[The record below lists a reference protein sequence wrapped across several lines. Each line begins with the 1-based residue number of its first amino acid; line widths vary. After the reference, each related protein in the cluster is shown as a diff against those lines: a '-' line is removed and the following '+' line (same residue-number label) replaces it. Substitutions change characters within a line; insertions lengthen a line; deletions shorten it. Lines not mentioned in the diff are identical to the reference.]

1 MPDKQII
8 LLAYALL
15 GIALA
20 LIPFMPR
27 RLFAQAQNTQ
37 TWDAPTPDRTERWA
51 SAISLGFSL
60 ASLYWSQSLASPA
73 LASISVV
80 LALLF
85 VLNRGHIDRDQAIG
99 AVAGLVIAATLVWWL
114 RDGAGLLTMSWTS
127 LPVFFLASLSVCHAM
142 RLPAS
147 QGSPPRVA
155 VRGLIALGFV
165 LVAATIC
172 FGTGVFPSSAMEGRT
187 VGDAAWHHWGAYVG
201 PSEMVLA
208 GARLFHDVPAQYG
221 LGPTLLIAALCFD
234 SCWTGIYWLAGFCNL
249 AFVISIAAIG
259 YKLRGAGRTTAET
272 AVLALLCLFCCLL
285 WTAYPVDLRT
295 PIVWPSVGG
304 MRFLPVVALVLLL
317 VWKETADPRN
327 EVQQQ
332 PARWGHLAWAIGVL
346 WSPESAF
353 CVTFVW
359 WPYYLWRQCAGAA
372 AGDLAANVVRAVLT
386 LLLYMAGLIGFFISV
401 YWLAYSTIPTRVGL
415 LAYFLHPPG
424 AEPINPGGAVWFF
437 LAAMI
442 LGVLSIFNIYRR
454 GGDSVQFRRAFLVL
468 LLAYGTFSYFLGRSV
483 DNNLLNLMPYQL
495 LVLLVVVDSGLP
507 KAGRQMAVV
516 MLASLLASA
525 SLFGWGV
532 WLEAARAGRLLEFE
546 PRKRIEM
553 FKQDPDAE
561 RAVAFISERL
571 GESALVFDGR
581 YNLTVTDQPA
591 AWSAFHGP
599 ANFVYL
605 PPEMRRQFL
614 LNTAQTLRRSGWIVV
629 RRHAPANASDADANK
644 VRLLDPAGLLQDIYH
659 VYRPTQGVDFG
670 NYHAIRFEP
679 R

>member
-1 MPDKQII
+1 MPDKQTI
-8 LLAYALL
+8 LFAYALL

-20 LIPFMPR
+20 LIPFVPR
-27 RLFAQAQNTQ
+27 RLFARAQSTQAWNT
-37 TWDAPTPDRTERWA
+37 PTLDRVERWG
-51 SAISLGFSL
+51 SALSLGFAL

-73 LASISVV
+73 LASIAVV

-85 VLNRGHIDRDQAIG
+85 VLDRGHIDRDQAIG
-99 AVAGLVIAATLVWWL
+99 ALAGLIIAATLPWWR
-114 RDGAGLLTMSWTS
+114 RDDAGLLTMSWTS
-127 LPVFFLASLSVCHAM
+127 LPVYFLASLLVCHAL
-142 RLPAS
+142 RLPELQARPS
-147 QGSPPRVA
+147 RVA

-165 LVAATIC
+165 LVAAMIC
-172 FGTGVFPSSAMEGRT
+172 FGTGVFPSSAMDGRT

-221 LGPTLLIAALCFD
+221 LGPTLLIAALCSD
-234 SCWTGIYWLAGFCNL
+234 SCWTGVYWLAGFCNL
-249 AFVISIAAIG
+249 AFVISITAIG
-259 YKLRGAGRTTAET
+259 YKLRGAGRTTAEI

-285 WTAYPVDLRT
+285 WTAYPVDLGT

-304 MRFLPVVALVLLL
+304 MRFLPVVVLVLLL
-317 VWKETADPRN
+317 VWKETADHRN
-327 EVQQQ
+327 DGHRQ
-332 PARWGHLAWAIGVL
+332 PTRWGHLAWAIGIL

-372 AGDLAANVVRAVLT
+372 TGDLAANVGRAVLT

-401 YWLAYSTIPTRVGL
+401 YWLAYSTTPTRVGL

-437 LAAMI
+437 LAMLA
-442 LGVLSIFNIYRR
+442 LGVVSLFNIYRR
-454 GGDSVQFRRAFLVL
+454 TGDSVQFRRAFLVL

-495 LVLLVVVDSGLP
+495 LVLLMVVDSGLP

-525 SLFGWGV
+525 SLFGWGS

-561 RAVAFISERL
+561 RAVAFIRERF
-571 GESALVFDGR
+571 GESAVVFDGR
-581 YNLTVTDQPA
+581 YNLTVTGLPA
-591 AWSAFHGP
+591 VWTAFHGP

-605 PPEMRRQFL
+605 PPAMRRQFL
-614 LNTAQTLRRSGWIVV
+614 SNTAQTLRRAGWVVV
-629 RRHAPANASDADANK
+629 RRHAPANASGPDQNK
-644 VRLLDPAGLLQDIYH
+644 VRLFDPAGLLQDIYH
-659 VYRPTQGVDFG
+659 VYRPTQGLDFG
-670 NYHAIRFEP
+670 NYHAIRFES